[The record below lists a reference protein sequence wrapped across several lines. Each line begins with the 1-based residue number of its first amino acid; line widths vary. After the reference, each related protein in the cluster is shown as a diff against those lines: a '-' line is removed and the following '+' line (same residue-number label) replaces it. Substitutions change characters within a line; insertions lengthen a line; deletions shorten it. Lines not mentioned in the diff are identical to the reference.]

1 MKEELCIG
9 FVGAGGAG
17 VVTCGEMLI
26 QAAAI
31 EGLSGMATMS
41 FGPQIRG
48 GESSS
53 KVRLSSE
60 FEILSPGDYLDVLVA
75 FHLSEYSK
83 FKLELELKE
92 DSIIFVDEND
102 PLAKNLPFELKE
114 KMKIFYVP
122 FEKLAREE
130 AKNILALNIIS
141 LGVVSEKLGL
151 PYKGL
156 CNVIRKKFYKKG
168 ENVVDANLNALE
180 IGRRHAQENLEPLD
194 EEKKLYYRERPS
206 RLVLTGND
214 AVSLGAIFAGCNFF
228 AGYPITPSSE
238 IMHLMSELL
247 PIFGGKFLQVE
258 DEISA
263 ICHCIGVSFA
273 GGKAMTCTSGPGLSL
288 MQEGIGLSS
297 MAEIPVVIV
306 DVQRGGPATGIP
318 TKSEQ
323 ADLLPAVFGTHGDA
337 PKVVIAPADVQDC
350 FDVTLEAFYAAE
362 HFQMPAIVLSDQ
374 FLGHRYETI
383 DKEKLL
389 SGFKY
394 REGRILPTMEE
405 LENYIRYKDIPTGIT
420 PMAIPGM
427 EKGMYLASGITHNE
441 KGDPSSVAEVHEK
454 MIAKRFRKLQ
464 EVRKELHYIRH
475 IGDKDAKY
483 AIVGWGSTKGVIK
496 EAINKLQKEG
506 YKIKGVIPQIIY
518 PPNYKQFDEYVRNTE
533 KFFVFEVSW
542 NQQFA
547 KFIKTYHL
555 PRENQIETY
564 GIGGGRAIKV
574 KEVYDT
580 IKEVLK

>member
-17 VVTCGEMLI
+17 VVSVGEMLI
-26 QAAAI
+26 QACAS
-31 EGLSGMATMS
+31 EGLSAMATMS

-53 KVRLSSE
+53 KVRFSSSY
-60 FEILSPGDYLDVLVA
+60 EILSPGDTCDILVA
-75 FHLSEYSK
+75 YHLSEYPK
-83 FKLELELKE
+83 FKGELELKNN
-92 DSIIFVDEND
+92 SIIFIEHDD
-102 PLAKNLPFELKE
+102 PMAQNLPFEVKPE
-114 KMKIFYVP
+114 MKIFFVP
-122 FEKLAREE
+122 FQKLAKEE
-130 AKNILALNIIS
+130 AKNPLAANIIS
-141 LGVVSEKLGL
+141 LGVLAEILNL

-156 CNVIRKKFYKKG
+156 INVIKKKFKKKG
-168 ENVVDANLNALE
+168 EEVISANLNALE
-180 IGRRHAQENLEPLD
+180 IGRKFAREGLTQLSE
-194 EEKKLYYRERPS
+194 EEKFLYQERKE

-214 AVSLGAIFAGCNFF
+214 AVALGAIYAGCNFF

-238 IMHLMSELL
+238 IMHFMSELL
-247 PIFGGKFLQVE
+247 PMFGGKFLQVE

-263 ICHCIGVSFA
+263 ICHCIGSSFA
-273 GGKAMTCTSGPGLSL
+273 GGKPMTVTSGPGLSL
-288 MQEGIGLSS
+288 MQEGIGLAS

-306 DVQRGGPATGIP
+306 DVQRGGPSTGLP

-323 ADLLPAVFGTHGDA
+323 ADLLPAVFGTHGDT
-337 PKVVIAPADVQDC
+337 PKVVLAPADVQDC
-350 FDVTLEAFYAAE
+350 FDVTMEAFYAAE

-394 REGRILPTMEE
+394 REGRILPSIED
-405 LENYIRYKDIPTGIT
+405 LENYVRYKDTPTGIS

-427 EKGMYLASGITHNE
+427 EKRMYLASGITHNE
-441 KGDPSSVAEVHEK
+441 KGDPTSVSEIHEK

-464 EVRKELHYIRH
+464 EVRKELNYIRH
-475 IGDKDAKY
+475 YGDMDAKV

-496 EAINKLQKEG
+496 ETVQKLQKEG
-506 YKIKGVIPQIIY
+506 YKIKGVVPQIIY
-518 PPNYKQFDEYVRNTE
+518 PPNYKQFDQYVRNTDV
-533 KFFVFEVSW
+533 FFVFEVSW

-547 KFIKTYHL
+547 KYLKTYHL
-555 PRENQIETY
+555 PKENQIQTY
-564 GIGGGRAIKV
+564 SIAGGRAIKF
-574 KEVYDT
+574 KEVYET
-580 IKEVLK
+580 VKEVLK

>member
-1 MKEELCIG
+1 MKDELCIG

-17 VVTCGEMLI
+17 VVSIGEMLI
-26 QAAAI
+26 QACAF
-31 EGLSGMATMS
+31 EGLSAMATMS

-53 KVRLSSE
+53 KVRFSSSY
-60 FEILSPGDYLDVLVA
+60 EILSPGDFCDILVIY
-75 FHLSEYSK
+75 HLSEYKK
-83 FKLELELKE
+83 FKGELETK
-92 DSIIFVDEND
+92 DDTIVFIDQDD
-102 PLAKNLPFELKE
+102 PMAQELPFERQP

-122 FEKLAREE
+122 FQKLAKEE
-130 AKNILALNIIS
+130 AKNPLSANIIS
-141 LGVVSEKLGL
+141 LGVLCELFNL
-151 PYKGL
+151 PYKGFL
-156 CNVIRKKFYKKG
+156 NVIRKKFKKKG
-168 ENVVDANLNALE
+168 EGIISANINALE
-180 IGRRHAQENLEPLD
+180 IGRKFAREKISSIFD
-194 EEKKLYYRERPS
+194 EEKFTYKERKA

-214 AVSLGAIFAGCNFF
+214 AVAIGAIFAGCNFF

-238 IMHLMSELL
+238 IMHLLSEFL
-247 PIFGGKFLQVE
+247 PMFGGKFLQVE

-273 GGKAMTCTSGPGLSL
+273 GAKAMTCTSGPGLSL

-297 MAEIPVVIV
+297 MAEVPVVIV
-306 DVQRGGPATGIP
+306 DVQRGGPSTGIP

-323 ADLLPAVFGTHGDA
+323 SDLLPAVFGTHGDT
-337 PKVVIAPADVQDC
+337 PKVVLAPTDVQDC

-383 DKEKLL
+383 DAEKLL

-394 REGRILPTMEE
+394 REGRVLPSVED
-405 LENYIRYKDIPTGIT
+405 LENYIRYKETPSGIS

-441 KGDPSSVAEVHEK
+441 KGDPTSVSEIHEK

-464 EVRKELHYIRH
+464 EVRKELNYIRH
-475 IGDKDAKY
+475 YGDEDAKV
-483 AIVGWGSTKGVIK
+483 AIIGWGSTKGVIK
-496 EAINKLQKEG
+496 EAVHKLKEEG
-506 YKIKGVIPQIIY
+506 YRIKGIVPQIIY
-518 PPNYKQFDEYVRNTE
+518 PPNYKQFDLYVRNTDV
-533 KFFVFEVSW
+533 FFVFEVSW
-542 NQQFA
+542 NQQFS
-547 KFIKTYHL
+547 KYLKTYHL
-555 PRENQIETY
+555 PKENQIQSY
-564 GIGGGRAIKV
+564 GIGGGRAIKL

-580 IKEVLK
+580 VKEVLK

>member
-17 VVTCGEMLI
+17 VVSIGEMLI
-26 QAAAI
+26 QGCAS
-31 EGLSGMATMS
+31 EGLSAMATMS

-53 KVRLSSE
+53 KVRFSSSYD
-60 FEILSPGDYLDVLVA
+60 ILSPGDFCDILVA
-75 FHLSEYSK
+75 YHLSEYPK
-83 FKLELELKE
+83 FKGELELK
-92 DSIIFVDEND
+92 DDTIFFIEEND
-102 PLAKNLPFELKE
+102 PMVKNLPFEIKPD
-114 KMKIFYVP
+114 MKLYFVP
-122 FEKLAREE
+122 FQKLAKEE
-130 AKNILALNIIS
+130 AKNPLAANIIS
-141 LGVVSEKLGL
+141 LGVVCEMLGL

-156 CNVIRKKFYKKG
+156 VNVIRKKFSKKG
-168 ENVVDANLNALE
+168 EEVISANLNALE
-180 IGRRHAQENLEPLD
+180 IGRKFAQEHLTPVED
-194 EEKKLYYRERPS
+194 KHKFSYKERNP

-214 AVSLGAIFAGCNFF
+214 AAALGAIYAGCNFF

-247 PIFGGKFLQVE
+247 PMFGGKFLQVE
-258 DEISA
+258 DEIAA
-263 ICHCIGVSFA
+263 ICHCIGASF
-273 GGKAMTCTSGPGLSL
+273 GGAKAMSCTSGPGLSL

-297 MAEIPVVIV
+297 MAEVPVVIV

-323 ADLLPAVFGTHGDA
+323 ADLLPAVFGTHGDT
-337 PKVVIAPADVQDC
+337 PKVVLAPADVQDC
-350 FDVTLEAFYAAE
+350 FDVIMEAFYAAE

-394 REGRILPTMEE
+394 REGRILPSPED
-405 LENYIRYKDIPTGIT
+405 LLNYVRYKETPTGIS

-441 KGDPSSVAEVHEK
+441 KGDPSSVSEIHER

-464 EVRKELHYIRH
+464 EVRRELHYIRH
-475 IGDKDAKY
+475 FGDDDAKV

-496 EAINKLQKEG
+496 EAVQKLQKEG
-506 YKIKGVIPQIIY
+506 YKVKGVVPQIIY
-518 PPNYKQFDEYVRNTE
+518 PPNYKQFDQYVRNTDV
-533 KFFVFEVSW
+533 FFVFEVSW

-547 KFIKTYHL
+547 KFLKTYHL
-555 PRENQIETY
+555 PKENQIQSY
-564 GIGGGRAIKV
+564 SIAGGRAIKL

-580 IKEVLK
+580 VKEVLK